1 MASLKHLN
9 ANASVDEILSVLD
22 EDAGLIIDNLIDQD
36 QVDRIST
43 DLNPYLKIDAFG
55 RDEFTGFKT
64 KRVGALI
71 ARSEACQE
79 LALHKKINEISKL
92 YLEPHGDGYQLHFTS
107 AVCIGP
113 GAVSYTHLTL
123 PTNRCV

>member
-9 ANASVDEILSVLD
+9 ANASTDEILSVLD

-55 RDEFTGFKT
+55 RDEFT
-64 KRVGALI
+64 
-71 ARSEACQE
+71 
-79 LALHKKINEISKL
+79 
-92 YLEPHGDGYQLHFTS
+92 
-107 AVCIGP
+107 
-113 GAVSYTHLTL
+113 
-123 PTNRCV
+123 